1 MTSPAPGAAAD
12 PPFSRLAPAKVNLWL
27 EVTGRRPD
35 GYHELDSLVVFA
47 SWGDRLVWDPAL
59 PAGSLLVEGAFAAL
73 VPVGGD
79 NLVAR
84 AHARAAGVFG
94 RPVEGGF
101 RLSKELPVAAGIG
114 GGSADAAA
122 ALRLLADLWDISP
135 EDPRWLPLCRS
146 LGADVPVCFS
156 GRPAR
161 MTGVGETLELLPAA
175 PAPFGLLLVNPRV
188 PVETPPVF
196 KARSGPFSPAQPAP
210 AWPVDAEGWLDLLEG
225 RRNDLEPPA
234 ISLHPV
240 IAGVLDALRALQQV
254 LLSRM
259 SGSGGTCFALFADPA
274 PACAAARQLAA
285 SHPHWWVAAGALQ
298 D

>member
-1 MTSPAPGAAAD
+1 MTAGVPGVAPD
-12 PPFSRLAPAKVNLWL
+12 QPFSRLAPAKVNLWL

-59 PAGSLLVEGAFAAL
+59 PAGALLIDGTFAAL
-73 VPVGGD
+73 IPANGN
-79 NLVAR
+79 NLIAR
-84 AHARAAGVFG
+84 AHEGAAEIFG

-122 ALRLLADLWDISP
+122 ALRLLADLWEISAD
-135 EDPRWLPLCRS
+135 DPRWLPLCRR
-146 LGADVPVCFS
+146 LGADVPVCF
-156 GRPAR
+156 GGKPAR
-161 MTGVGETLELLPAA
+161 MTGVGEKLELLPAA

-196 KARSGPFSPAQPAP
+196 KARSGPFSPARPAP
-210 AWPVDAEGWLDLLEG
+210 VWPEDAAGWLDLLKG
-225 RRNDLEPPA
+225 RRNDLEAPA

-240 IAGVLDALRALQQV
+240 IAGVLEGLRALPQV
-254 LLSRM
+254 LLARM

-274 PACAAARQLAA
+274 LASAAASQLTA